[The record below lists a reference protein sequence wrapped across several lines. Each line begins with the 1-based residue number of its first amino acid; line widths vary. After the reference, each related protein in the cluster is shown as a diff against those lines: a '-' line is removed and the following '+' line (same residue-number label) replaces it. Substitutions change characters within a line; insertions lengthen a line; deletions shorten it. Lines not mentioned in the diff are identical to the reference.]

1 MNRPVLAMPLLLVA
15 ACGGTPDWHGVQPST
30 EVYADGYRLHVVER
44 GGPVYAVFY
53 GEPGSIPD
61 MPSYREAQIRA
72 AEAVSGC
79 RAVDDEPIGFR
90 QGLEVRVDCR

>member
-1 MNRPVLAMPLLLVA
+1 MVRPALAVLPLLV
-15 ACGGTPDWHGVQPST
+15 ACGGTPDYVVQPST

-61 MPSYREAQIRA
+61 LPSYRAAQVRA

-79 RAVDDEPIGFR
+79 AAVDDEPIGFR
-90 QGLEVRVDCR
+90 RGLEVRVDCR